1 MTVTMGTKRA
11 PPWPPPHLRCDRA
24 DAGRGDPAAAG
35 QEILKLRVCPGPAEF
50 SEEYGYGLIN
60 AYWAVNAVEEMRLVV
75 GRRTGNRVEVVK
87 ETTLPAKGGSFELI
101 APPGEYQIMA
111 WVDVQRTGDVLEPG
125 TISTNR
131 I

>member
-1 MTVTMGTKRA
+1 
-11 PPWPPPHLRCDRA
+11 
-24 DAGRGDPAAAG
+24 
-35 QEILKLRVCPGPAEF
+35 
-50 SEEYGYGLIN
+50 
-60 AYWAVNAVEEMRLVV
+60 MRLVV

-125 TISTNR
+125 DYFNESDLITLESGKSYTVSGTILELDSELTLPPTR
-131 I
+131 LLVVEAGAP